1 MPLLDVLIVTDVLF
15 VLLARLLLKHRL
27 AHATAVAQI
36 VHRVIFLRL
45 LIRSDAVL
53 ASHGQI
59 GEFRLLNL

>member
-15 VLLARLLLKHRL
+15 VLLARLLLLKHRL
-27 AHATAVAQI
+27 AHAIAVAQI

-53 ASHGQI
+53 ASHG
-59 GEFRLLNL
+59 